1 MLSFAVAYN
10 GCTVN
15 TPLHGLKVLEL
26 ARVLAGPWIGQTLA
40 DLGADVIKVESP
52 EGDDTRRWGPPF
64 VTDADGRSGDAAY
77 FHCCNRGKRSVVAD
91 FRTREGRELVLDLAQ
106 RADVLIENFKVGA
119 LAAYGLDYPA
129 LQSRNPRLV
138 YCSVTGFGQ
147 TGPYAARAG
156 YDLVIQG
163 MGGLMDIT
171 GEPDRPPQKVGVA
184 LADIITGVYG
194 VVAIQ
199 SALAQRE
206 TTGRGMQIDMS
217 LLDTMVGILANQGL
231 NYLVSGSS
239 PQRLGNA
246 HPNIVPYQAFTA
258 LDGTVCVAIGN
269 DAQFQRF
276 CAVLDLP
283 RLAADPRFANNPG
296 RVAHREILI
305 PLLAAAIG
313 QRRRDELLQALE
325 RQEIP
330 AGPVNSIAEVFAD
343 PQVIAR
349 AMRID
354 LGPIPSIRTPI
365 RFSHAELALSRPA
378 PRLGEHTAEVLQEL
392 AGSQR

>member
-1 MLSFAVAYN
+1 M
-10 GCTVN
+10 TPVN

-40 DLGADVIKVESP
+40 DLGADVIKIESP

-64 VTDADGRSGDAAY
+64 VPNPDGSPADAAY
-77 FHCCNRGKRSVVAD
+77 FHCCNRGKRSVIAD
-91 FRTREGRELVLDLAQ
+91 FRTPAGRQLVLELAQ
-106 RADVLIENFKVGA
+106 RADVLIENFKVGG
-119 LAAYGLDYPA
+119 LASFGLDYESLRA
-129 LQSRNPRLV
+129 LNPRLV
-138 YCSVTGFGQ
+138 YCSITGFGQ
-147 TGPYAARAG
+147 TGPYATRAG

-171 GEPDRPPQKVGVA
+171 GEAERPPQKVGVA
-184 LADIITGVYG
+184 LADIITGIYG

-206 TTGRGMQIDMS
+206 RTGRGMQIDMS

-231 NYLVSGSS
+231 NYLVSGVT

-246 HPNIVPYQAFTA
+246 HPNIVPYQTFEVR
-258 LDGTVCVAIGN
+258 DGTICVAVGN

-276 CAVLDLP
+276 CDVLGQP
-283 RLAADPRFANNPG
+283 QIAREARFATNQA
-296 RVAHREILI
+296 RVRQRDVLV
-305 PLLAAAIG
+305 PLLAALIRA
-313 QRRRDELLQALE
+313 RTRDELLAHLE
-325 RQEIP
+325 QQEVP

-343 PQVIAR
+343 PQVLAR
-349 AMRID
+349 GMRVD
-354 LGPIPSIRTPI
+354 LGAIPSIRTPI
-365 RFSHAELALSRPA
+365 RFSDAQLALGRPA

-392 AGSQR
+392 GRV

>member
-1 MLSFAVAYN
+1 MPSSAVAYN
-10 GCTVN
+10 GGIVN
-15 TPLHGLKVLEL
+15 TPLQGLKVLEL

-64 VTDADGRSGDAAY
+64 VKRADGSSGDAAY

-91 FRTREGRELVLDLAQ
+91 FRTREGRELVLELAR
-106 RADVLIENFKVGA
+106 RADVLVENFKVGG

-129 LQSRNPRLV
+129 LQLCNPRLV

-171 GEPDRPPQKVGVA
+171 GEPDGPPQKVGVA
-184 LADIITGVYG
+184 LADIITGIYG
-194 VVAIQ
+194 VVGIQ

-206 TTGRGMQIDMS
+206 RTGRGMQIDMS

-231 NYLVSGSS
+231 NYLVSGIS

-246 HPNIVPYQAFTA
+246 HPNIVPYQAFAA
-258 LDGTVCVAIGN
+258 LDGTMCVAIGN
-269 DAQFQRF
+269 DAQFRRF
-276 CAVLDLP
+276 CVLLDLP
-283 RLAADPRFANNPG
+283 QLAADPRFASNPA
-296 RVAHREILI
+296 RVAHREVLI
-305 PLLAAAIG
+305 PLIAAAIG
-313 QRRRDELLQALE
+313 QRQREELLQGLE
-325 RQEIP
+325 REEIP

-365 RFSHAELALSRPA
+365 RFSAAQLALTRPA

-392 AGSQR
+392 AGS

>member
-1 MLSFAVAYN
+1 MLSSAVAYN
-10 GCTVN
+10 GDTVN

-64 VTDADGRSGDAAY
+64 VTGADGSSGDAAY

-91 FRTREGRELVLDLAQ
+91 FRTPEGRELVLDLAR

-129 LQSRNPRLV
+129 LHASNPRLV

-184 LADIITGVYG
+184 LADIMTGIYG

-206 TTGRGMQIDMS
+206 RTGRGMQIDMS

-231 NYLVSGSS
+231 NYLVSGNS

-246 HPNIVPYQAFTA
+246 HPNIVPYQAFA
-258 LDGTVCVAIGN
+258 AQDGTICVAIGN
-269 DAQFQRF
+269 DGQFRRL
-276 CAVLDLP
+276 CAVIDLP
-283 RLAADPRFANNPG
+283 QLAADPRFASNPG
-296 RVAHREILI
+296 RVAHREVLI

-313 QRRRDELLQALE
+313 LRHRDELLQALE

-354 LGPIPSIRTPI
+354 LGAIPSIRTPI
-365 RFSHAELALSRPA
+365 RFSQAELALGRPA
-378 PRLGEHTAEVLQEL
+378 PCLGEHTVEVLQEL
-392 AGSQR
+392 RGA

>member
-64 VTDADGRSGDAAY
+64 VRQADGSSADAAY

-91 FRTREGRELVLDLAQ
+91 FRTPEGRDLVLELAQ
-106 RADVLIENFKVGA
+106 RSDVLIENFKVGA

-206 TTGRGMQIDMS
+206 RTGRGMQIDMS

-231 NYLVSGSS
+231 NYLVSGNS

-246 HPNIVPYQAFTA
+246 HPNIVPYQAFAA
-258 LDGTVCVAIGN
+258 LDGTICVAIGN

-276 CAVLDLP
+276 CALIDLP
-283 RLAADPRFANNPG
+283 QLAADPRFANNPS
-296 RVAHREILI
+296 RVAHREVLI
-305 PLLAAAIG
+305 ALLATAVG

-325 RQEIP
+325 REEIP

-378 PRLGEHTAEVLQEL
+378 PRLGEHTAEVLEEL